1 MQFGN
6 DPFLFKKFPE
16 KVLIRTSRLHLRP
29 IRIEDVLSIFTCF
42 THNVAKYMTPKPA
55 DDISETQKFVKTAVQ
70 AFKEQRD
77 LELVIEMNSEFFGL
91 TGLHSRKGPMTP
103 EIGPWLKEEAWGRG
117 YGFESVLGLIDWTRE
132 HLEFDEFVYPVDKR
146 NQRSRKIPLKLGAKL
161 VSQYKGARGRSEDL
175 EIEEY
180 RFS

>member
-1 MQFGN
+1 MEFGK

-16 KVLIRTSRLHLRP
+16 KVLIKTSRLDLRP
-29 IRIEDVLSIFTCF
+29 IGIEDVPSIFACF

-55 DDISETQKFVKTAVQ
+55 DDISETQAFVGAAVQ
-70 AFKEQRD
+70 AFNEQKD
-77 LELVIEMNSEFFGL
+77 LQLVIEINFEFIGL
-91 TGLHSRKGPMTP
+91 IGLHSRKGPTTP
-103 EIGPWLKEEAWGRG
+103 EIGLWLKEEAWGKG
-117 YGFESVLGLIDWTRE
+117 YGVESVIALIDWTRE

-146 NQRSRKIPLKLGAKL
+146 NSSSKRIPLRLGAKL
-161 VSQYKGARGRSEDL
+161 VSQYKGVRGWNEDL